1 MELTHKFWTLSIS
14 LAIAA
19 IATLA
24 MTSCAILPTE
34 LGTAGL
40 YTNVQ
45 VGNTATANSV
55 GHKVGS
61 AQAMNF
67 LGLFAIGDASIN
79 SAANKGGIK
88 KISHVDVQKSN
99 FLGIYSTYTTYVYG
113 E

>member
-1 MELTHKFWTLSIS
+1 MKKIS